1 MVITI
6 IKSEIRSKKNRNTG
20 RVQNHSII
28 WFEGFDKE
36 NGGFIRDRKWVGS
49 YICPPSKI
57 IAGEKY
63 EMQVTNNYITK
74 LTPVEPDVLEKTR
87 KTS

>member
-6 IKSEIRSKKNRNTG
+6 TKSEIRKKKNKNTG
-20 RVQNHSII
+20 RVKNNSVI
-28 WFEGFDKE
+28 WYEGFDEE

-49 YICPPSKI
+49 YVYPPSQI

-63 EMQVTNNYITK
+63 EMQVTNNYVTK
-74 LTPVEPDVLEKTR
+74 LTPAEPN
-87 KTS
+87 S